1 MILLARMKLHSCR
14 FRLAKKALNSCYN
27 IHFVDSYLTSTLQIG
42 QELRSGKSIYRQ
54 ILMGVMV
61 FNAIFNNISVIS
73 W

>member
-27 IHFVDSYLTSTLQIG
+27 IHFFDSYLTSTLQIG